1 VTRRSFPRPARDRS
15 NISELGKGSG
25 ESIHGEGPRCA
36 ELLPDPCRR
45 GRSRRRLPDRAGR
58 VVWPTRQACPPN
70 WVFGPVWT
78 VLYVL
83 TAIAGW
89 RVWRRDRAGMSIK
102 LWWAQLAINFAWSP
116 VVFVAHQ
123 TALALVVV
131 LLLLVAILAFIA
143 ASGGRIAL
151 RRGCSYHMR
160 RG

>member
-1 VTRRSFPRPARDRS
+1 
-15 NISELGKGSG
+15 
-25 ESIHGEGPRCA
+25 
-36 ELLPDPCRR
+36 
-45 GRSRRRLPDRAGR
+45 
-58 VVWPTRQACPPN
+58 
-70 WVFGPVWT
+70 
-78 VLYVL
+78 
-83 TAIAGW
+83 
-89 RVWRRDRAGMSIK
+89 MSIK

-116 VVFVAHQ
+116 VFFVAHQ